1 MKIKP
6 VSHSYAAQR
15 GRLLQYLKEHG
26 SITTLQAR
34 QLLAVMH
41 PAGRIREL
49 RHSGYAISTYWSVDV
64 DSAGIKHRQGLYI
77 LCIADSIKENAQL

>member
-15 GRLLQYLKEHG
+15 GRLLQYLKQHS

-34 QLLAVMH
+34 HLLAVMH
-41 PAGRIREL
+41 PAGRVKEL
-49 RHSGYAISTYWSVDV
+49 RDSGHPILTYWAFDT
-64 DSAGIKHRQGLYI
+64 DSAGVRHRQGLYV
-77 LCIADSIKENAQL
+77 LKVGGKND